1 MHFRHWFYHVG
12 KRPPYPNSPGGLRF
26 PDGNSLYSLQQSTRG
41 WHSSQV
47 LSEYIQ
53 RVGLFLADFC
63 KIKGGT
69 FLEVQTKSEATQL
82 RHLLVKQQ
90 QRGPRENLNPCIIRG
105 NNSRP
110 NQPERN
116 SHKLLKNVTCLVML
130 SPHTNAKDEMLFL
143 ASRFDHVRMRTNDLR
158 SSFRIDAAF
167 HCPWLLKIK
176 LHLRWNLQTSQ
187 PIGHRS
193 TKEIEMCINRFASFT
208 LDPFVLVL
216 SILQIFKT
224 YALFSLQLQLTSL
237 LAPRG
242 DLYINNSQQK
252 SSQLYQTNQCT
263 I

>member
-1 MHFRHWFYHVG
+1 MH
-12 KRPPYPNSPGGLRF
+12 
-26 PDGNSLYSLQQSTRG
+26 
-41 WHSSQV
+41 
-47 LSEYIQ
+47 
-53 RVGLFLADFC
+53 
-63 KIKGGT
+63 
-69 FLEVQTKSEATQL
+69 
-82 RHLLVKQQ
+82 
-90 QRGPRENLNPCIIRG
+90 CIIRG
-105 NNSRP
+105 NHSRP

-116 SHKLLKNVTCLVML
+116 SHKLLKKCHM
-130 SPHTNAKDEMLFL
+130 SCHTFSTHKRKRWNALFSITLWPREDEDQWF
-143 ASRFDHVRMRTNDLR
+143 R

-216 SILQIFKT
+216 CILQIFKT